1 MKAGLLIIGDEILSG
16 KTVDTNS
23 AYLGQKLTEAG
34 FIVKKKLT
42 VGDDK
47 NEIKKAFREL
57 MKDEDIKIILTTGGL
72 GPTKDEI
79 TKGAITEYLGL
90 KLIYRDEIYEKIKE
104 RFEKRGLKCPDI
116 NRSQAYIPEG
126 AKILEN
132 ELGTAPGLI
141 IEKEGK
147 IVIMMPGVP
156 KEMKNMF
163 EKEGLTYL
171 IQKLKPKKKIYS
183 KILRTT
189 GIPESEIQ
197 EKLRDFEGLA
207 YLPKFTGV
215 DIKVSAIS
223 EKELNEKVE
232 KIKEIL
238 GNYIYG
244 EDEQKLEEVIGK
256 LLKERGL
263 KIGVAES
270 CTGGLI
276 KDRITDVPGSSN
288 YFMGGVVAYSN
299 EMKMKVLGVRE
310 ESLMK
315 WGAVSE
321 QVAIEMAEG
330 VKKVADADIGL
341 STTGIAGPTG
351 ATPTKPVGLVYIGI
365 ATPDYSKAY
374 KYIFSGD
381 RRMIKE
387 KAAQEALNILRLYL
401 LSK

>member
-72 GPTKDEI
+72 GPTKDDL